1 MLPAHWLYLNRQ
13 IKERR
18 EERIAEFPVLD
29 ISQKDHLYLAKM
41 AFSIVTLK

>member
-1 MLPAHWLYLNRQ
+1 MHWLHLSRQ

-29 ISQKDHLYLAKM
+29 ISQCPEGSALSCKDGGL
-41 AFSIVTLK
+41 